1 MNAET
6 RTGQRV
12 TAGSSPSWSPDGETI
27 AYLRDNGV
35 WLYDVRRGNSRQ
47 VFHRE
52 DHRYQDL
59 GDSIAWSPDSR
70 RVAFIANLGK
80 SSELVVL
87 PIGEAGKPRVRCA
100 LESSSEGKLTWPS
113 DQEIVFC
120 LCEANRGRARILTVS
135 PDNDSPPK
143 QISQFEDQDVW
154 KSACLTPDRKWYI
167 AVSEN

>member
-1 MNAET
+1 MDLDGSNLRDLCDGVKPSWSPDSRRFVCARTASGNEVWIMNAET

-12 TAGSSPSWSPDGETI
+12 TDGSSPSWSPDGETI

-70 RVAFIANLGK
+70 RVAFIANLGE
-80 SSELVVL
+80 SSELVIL
-87 PIGEAGKPRVRCA
+87 PIR
-100 LESSSEGKLTWPS
+100 
-113 DQEIVFC
+113 
-120 LCEANRGRARILTVS
+120 RGRKTASSLCFGVH
-135 PDNDSPPK
+135 PPK
-143 QISQFEDQDVW
+143 GI
-154 KSACLTPDRKWYI
+154 
-167 AVSEN
+167 